1 MLGKNTSFSENRVLN
16 CRGKKLDLNEPKVM
30 GILNITKD
38 SFYDGGKHLDQKSW
52 TAKAEKL
59 VEEGASIIDI
69 GAVSSK
75 PGSLLTESASEWEV
89 LKKPIDFLVKKYPE
103 IIFSVDTYNALT
115 AQKAA
120 DLGVD
125 MINDISGGSIDK
137 SMIKLVSQNNLAFV
151 LMHLH
156 GIPENMQ
163 VSPMSGDIIAKVKNF
178 FSMQL
183 SELESEGCKNILLD
197 PGFGFGKT
205 LDQNYLLLKEMN
217 VFQQFN
223 YGILVGLSRKSMIFK
238 HLEINPEKALNGT
251 SVLNTFALQN
261 GAKVLRVHDVR
272 EANEVIK
279 LFTKYQQT

>member
-1 MLGKNTSFSENRVLN
+1 M
-16 CRGKKLDLNEPKVM
+16 NEPKVM